1 MYQIFP
7 SSVMFYHKF
16 LITACQENELDTVE
30 RLYAFFSPIYPN
42 FLNLKEPG
50 TLNTAAHY
58 AAAKGY
64 VVILK
69 HFKVF
74 KNINS

>member
-16 LITACQENELDTVE
+16 LIRACQENELDTVE
-30 RLYAFFSPIYPN
+30 RLHSFFSQIYPN
-42 FLNLKEPG
+42 FINLKEPG

-58 AAAKGY
+58 AASKGFF
-64 VVILK
+64 VNFI
-69 HFKVF
+69 
-74 KNINS
+74 